1 MPNKP
6 SVVTGQR
13 VSREKMQRARELRQA
28 MTPAEAA
35 LWEHIRLDK
44 LGVHFRRQQII
55 DGFIVDFYCHAS
67 KLVIEVDGPIHD
79 RQHEYDAE
87 RDAII
92 ARWGLRVLRVTNG
105 DIEHNLES
113 VVQKIKGLL
122 TS

>member
-6 SVVTGQR
+6 SVITGQR
-13 VSREKMQRARELRQA
+13 VSHEKRQRARELRQA